1 MKKSEIL
8 DSIEYVDAQL
18 ISEAEK
24 YAPKKKKSLLLKWGA
39 AAACLCLVFAG
50 AFGVN
55 KYYAHLREQ
64 TVQQQAGSINTGEG
78 VSIPTVELP
87 EKTEG
92 MTFDMLALVVYNG
105 GIYTQ
110 SESYTGEAARR
121 IDSLTGEYLGY
132 ASGSIDEWSKP
143 EEYGQDF
150 ASSVAGKVY
159 EVKGYD
165 TDFRICIRE
174 KIVDENG
181 EASLWIQFLDRLNG
195 ITLSSGE
202 DLFEDRLHIRG
213 RVESI
218 QWQSHDDWNSEEGNF
233 QNANLD
239 PDVWEK
245 FLGQIDKN
253 KFLYAWNPNSAF
265 YDGIP
270 DSTIYDTQNQAHLY
284 LNITDGTVISL
295 RLIEGGYVGYDS
307 LGWYFVRIP
316 EDTFN
321 AVYDACGGT
330 HVE

>member
-1 MKKSEIL
+1 MKKSDIL

-18 ISEAEK
+18 INEAEK
-24 YAPKKKKSLLLKWGA
+24 YAPKKKNSFILKWCA

-50 AFGVN
+50 AFGVTE
-55 KYYAHLREQ
+55 YYGYLGEQ
-64 TVQQQAGSINTGEG
+64 TGKQQAGSINSGEG
-78 VSIPTVELP
+78 VCIPPVELP
-87 EKTEG
+87 EKTDGE
-92 MTFDMLALVVYNG
+92 TFDMIALVVYNG
-105 GIYTQ
+105 GIYTEA
-110 SESYTGEAARR
+110 ESYTGEVARR

-159 EVKGYD
+159 DVKGYD

-174 KIVDENG
+174 ETVDENG
-181 EASLWIQFLDRLNG
+181 EATLWIQYLDRLNG
-195 ITLSSGE
+195 ITLNSGE

-213 RVESI
+213 RVENI
-218 QWQSHDDWNSEEGNF
+218 QWQSHEDWNSEEGNY

-239 PDVWEK
+239 PAVWEE

-253 KFLYAWNPNSAF
+253 KFLYAWNPDSAF
-265 YDGIP
+265 YSGVP
-270 DSTIYDTQNQAHLY
+270 DSTIYDTQNQAFLY
-284 LNITDGTVISL
+284 LNMTDGTVIGL

-307 LGWYFVRIP
+307 LGWYFVQIP
-316 EDTFN
+316 VDAFN

-330 HVE
+330 HIE